1 MELWFLPAVN
11 AAFTGALA
19 VVRLRE
25 GRLMT
30 MYWILATYFALV
42 ILRDMWAAP
51 IVFGQGYVPAVVDTV
66 RISRIATFV
75 LLCNVTFATGEY
87 LAFRFTAGRAPY
99 LTGMCPRAN
108 GGRILTWFYGLLF
121 AAGCV
126 LYLPEA
132 YAASYYDYVNN
143 VIDTN
148 KKVLFTLSMP
158 VLTLS
163 LLRGRYGLPVA
174 GLLAALSITVA
185 TTVREPLL
193 VSALPLM
200 LALLVVRIQHK
211 SSSVLKLRM
220 AAVLAAALIAVFG
233 TYIGYVRTGGVELP
247 EQGLARGMYLVF
259 ELRDGG
265 IKGTGYA
272 SLETVAKA
280 LAFPFYNRYLIA
292 DYKFPRDPAT
302 YVADIMVVRPEVT
315 GFRHYPFLWYTDMY
329 LSQGRPGFWQG
340 LVWGALLGSFEGLLA
355 GRALASAVF
364 LPTFTWILYIFYRGG
379 GAAVFH
385 SVSRQIYFHL
395 FVLMLGSI
403 AAHVLD
409 PRSGRVYSRN
419 FVRWQWSRGAG
430 LSDASGHQRH
440 GLPSATEY

>member
-11 AAFTGALA
+11 AAFTGTLA
-19 VVRLRE
+19 VARLRE

-30 MYWILATYFALV
+30 LYWMLATYFALV
-42 ILRDMWAAP
+42 ILRDMSAAP
-51 IVFGQGYVPAVVDTV
+51 IVFGQGYVPAVVDAAQ
-66 RISRIATFV
+66 ISRIATFV
-75 LLCNVTFATGEY
+75 LFCNVTFAVGEY
-87 LAFRFTAGRAPY
+87 VAFRVTAGRAPY
-99 LTGMCPRAN
+99 VSALYPGAN
-108 GGRILTWFYGLLF
+108 AGRILTWFYGLLF
-121 AAGCV
+121 AAGCLV
-126 LYLPEA
+126 YLPEA

-143 VIDTN
+143 VINTH
-148 KKVLFTLSMP
+148 KKLLFTLSMP

-163 LLRGRYGLPVA
+163 LLRGRYALPAA

-200 LALLVVRIQHK
+200 LTLLVVRIQHR
-211 SSSVLKLRM
+211 SWSVLKLRL
-220 AAVLAAALIAVFG
+220 AAVAAAALIAAFG
-233 TYIGYVRTGGVELP
+233 TYIGHVRTGAVELP

-280 LAFPFYNRYLIA
+280 LAFPFYNRYLIP

-315 GFRHYPFLWYTDMY
+315 GFRHYPFLWYTDVY
-329 LSQGRPGFWQG
+329 LSQGRPGLWQG
-340 LVWGALLGSFEGLLA
+340 LVWGGLLGSFEGLLA

-385 SVSRQIYFHL
+385 SASRQIYFHL
-395 FVLMLGSI
+395 FVLMSCSVATYVFGR
-403 AAHVLD
+403 
-409 PRSGRVYSRN
+409 RSGRADHRN
-419 FVRWQWSRGAG
+419 FVRWRWSRAAGPSGAAG
-430 LSDASGHQRH
+430 RQNRS
-440 GLPSATEY
+440 LPSATVF